1 MESLILLNPGPTN
14 TFPEVKEQQNRY
26 TDTCHR
32 TREFEEIYSSLK
44 SRLLTFFA
52 GHLSDEWEVVILAGS
67 GTSALESMIVSL
79 VPEGVHLLVAGKYGD
94 RAANI
99 FQSYNIGFTQEVCQ
113 DVFSTKSG
121 DNTNVYFVENE
132 TTTGEKFSLKEMTQK
147 FPKASFF
154 IDATSAFGATDY
166 YPYLDKIKAISFCS
180 NKCLQAP
187 AGLGVVIYRKDAKI
201 QKRPSYTLNVQT
213 YRDKMPFTIPPQLV
227 AALEKSL
234 SNYKNQETIFNTR
247 RDRLIEDFEK
257 LGIKCVNAVPS
268 NSIVGFQH
276 PKLSYDEIEII
287 LKRLGIVIYSGVPGI
302 SRSFR
307 VATMSVLFDSHYE
320 QVLEAF
326 RETCVR

>member
-1 MESLILLNPGPTN
+1 MKSSILLNPGPTN
-14 TFPEVKEQQNRY
+14 TLPEVRDTHNSY
-26 TDTCHR
+26 TDYCHR
-32 TREFEEIYSSLK
+32 TDDFQEIYNTLK
-44 SRLLTFFA
+44 SRILYFFA
-52 GHLSDEWEVVILAGS
+52 GEKSSEWEVTILAGS

-99 FQSYNIGFTQEVCQ
+99 FRNYGIGFSQEVCQ
-113 DVFSTKSG
+113 DALSVSPGK
-121 DNTNVYFVENE
+121 NTSIYFVENE

-187 AGLGVVIYRKDAKI
+187 AGLGVVIYRKDTKM

-213 YRDKMPFTIPPQLV
+213 YKDKMPFTIPPQLV

>member
-1 MESLILLNPGPTN
+1 MKSSILLNPGPTN
-14 TFPEVKEQQNRY
+14 TLPEVRDVHNEY
-26 TDTCHR
+26 TDYCHR
-32 TREFEEIYSSLK
+32 TDDFQEIYNTLK
-44 SRLLTFFA
+44 SRILCFFA
-52 GHLSDEWEVVILAGS
+52 GKKSSEWEVAILAGS
-67 GTSALESMIVSL
+67 GTSALESMIISL
-79 VPEGVHLLVAGKYGD
+79 VPEDSHVVIAGKYGD
-94 RAANI
+94 RAAEILHN
-99 FQSYNIGFTQEVCQ
+99 YNINFTKERC
-113 DVFSTKSG
+113 
-121 DNTNVYFVENE
+121 NTSIEIVGNKCTDVYFVENE

-147 FPKASFF
+147 FPKANFF

-166 YPYLDKIKAISFCS
+166 HPYLDKIKAISFCS

-187 AGLGVVIYRKDAKI
+187 AGLGVVIYRKDTKM

-213 YRDKMPFTIPPQLV
+213 YKDKMPFTIPPQLV